1 MIERLLISGPGYVA
15 SARTASSVNPLTRRL
30 FFEAARLLPVMA
42 GRLHGDAGVGGRTE
56 HPEQLG
62 VPVSSA
68 P

>member
-1 MIERLLISGPGYVA
+1 MLPSRPG
-15 SARTASSVNPLTRRL
+15 RRL
-30 FFEAARLLPVMA
+30 QQRDGEAGPDELGEEIVPVMA